1 MMEKTPKRQKSDS
14 ASSAGGHSK
23 QRDPRQWCF
32 SDNHGSKTGEA
43 VAGRAVEGGK
53 PPQTITSAV
62 IPSLKSPPPVTID
75 LLSQGGDSAPS
86 PLTFAESTS
95 SAGQSFNIDEYQ
107 LRDAMVARLNKKSS
121 TQNGLSYEVNQMLS
135 VVEGII
141 AHRETL
147 LNLAYL
153 AEEEMKLTRAKDDKT
168 FPEQLES
175 LMPVNKNKKLLF
187 KKRNSKTEL
196 ANLMVDTYFILMHIN
211 RCTSFKASIPG
222 KHTDFGKAFN
232 KFEGML
238 TRVKTTSAYEVQ
250 NQHENRKALK
260 SAQISGK

>member
-1 MMEKTPKRQKSDS
+1 MAIQ
-14 ASSAGGHSK
+14 SSETRGNGVFQTTVVPRLVKVWLVELWGG
-23 QRDPRQWCF
+23 
-32 SDNHGSKTGEA
+32 A
-43 VAGRAVEGGK
+43 

-86 PLTFAESTS
+86 PLTFVESTS

-153 AEEEMKLTRAKDDKT
+153 AEEEMKLTRAADDKH
-168 FPEQLES
+168 FP
-175 LMPVNKNKKLLF
+175 
-187 KKRNSKTEL
+187 NSWSPSC
-196 ANLMVDTYFILMHIN
+196 
-211 RCTSFKASIPG
+211 R
-222 KHTDFGKAFN
+222 
-232 KFEGML
+232 
-238 TRVKTTSAYEVQ
+238 
-250 NQHENRKALK
+250 
-260 SAQISGK
+260 